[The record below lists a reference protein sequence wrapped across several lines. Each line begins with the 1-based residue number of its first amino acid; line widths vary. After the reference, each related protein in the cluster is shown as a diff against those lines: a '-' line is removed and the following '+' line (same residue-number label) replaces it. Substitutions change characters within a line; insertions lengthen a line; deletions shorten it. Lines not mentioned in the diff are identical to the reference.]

1 MRTIEL
7 NIGME
12 NNPYADAFKGHI
24 LHKRLVHAVTGSPRY
39 GFEVVQYGMKV
50 GEWKG
55 EPELT
60 FVVVLK
66 TDMSESEF
74 EGYLSSLCMSF
85 NQDAIAGTFSG
96 KGYLVYDALY
106 HGEKNEFSF
115 AHFETIQ
122 KFGSNTTMTGKI
134 GRGVGFR
141 QTDGVIKKR

>member
-12 NNPYADAFKGHI
+12 NNPYANVGGLYIF
-24 LHKRLVHAVTGSPRY
+24 LRLIEAVTQSPRY
-39 GFEVVQYGMKV
+39 TFEVQAHDMVV
-50 GEWKG
+50 GEWEGK
-55 EPELT
+55 PELT

-106 HGEKNEFSF
+106 HGKKDDFNYAYF
-115 AHFETIQ
+115 HTLQ
-122 KFGSNTTMTGKI
+122 KFGSNTMTGAIRNTGTKLN
-134 GRGVGFR
+134 
-141 QTDGVIKKR
+141 K

>member
-12 NNPYADAFKGHI
+12 NNPYANVGGLYIFQRMI
-24 LHKRLVHAVTGSPRY
+24 ESITSSPRY
-39 GFEVVQYGMKV
+39 TFEVQAYDMVV
-50 GEWKG
+50 GEWEGK
-55 EPELT
+55 PELT

-66 TDMSESEF
+66 TDMDESEF
-74 EGYLSSLCMSF
+74 EGYLQGLCMSF
-85 NQDAIAGTFSG
+85 SQDAIAGTFSG
-96 KGYLVYDALY
+96 AGYLVYDALY
-106 HGEKNEFSF
+106 DGEKDDFSF

-141 QTDGVIKKR
+141 QTDGVIKRG

>member
-12 NNPYADAFKGHI
+12 NNPYQNHGIYTFTRM
-24 LHKRLVHAVTGSPRY
+24 LEAVTQSPRY
-39 GFEVVQYGMKV
+39 TFEVQAYDMVV
-50 GEWKG
+50 GEWEG

-106 HGEKNEFSF
+106 HGEKDEFSF

-141 QTDGVIKKR
+141 QTDGVIRKRG